1 MLNVASENK
10 ILTVDSSVI
19 ISYLL
24 KDEVFSDIAKVIWEK
39 ILEQKIQCI
48 QPSITLLEISSALK
62 RRTNNHKLVNNF
74 LKEINSLTHLKNIEL
89 NKKRL
94 MDSIGLSLQFGLKS
108 LDSIYVQ
115 VATEFNTE
123 FITFDKEIISK
134 LNLKDYTDG

>member
-1 MLNVASENK
+1 MLNVASEK
-10 ILTVDSSVI
+10 KVYTIDSSLI

-24 KDEVFSDIAKVIWEK
+24 KDEIYSDRAKIIWGK
-39 ILEQKIQCI
+39 ILERTILCF
-48 QPSITLLEISSALK
+48 QPCITLLEIASAVK
-62 RRTNNHKLVNNF
+62 RRTNNHKLVNNVI
-74 LKEINSLTHLKNIEL
+74 KELNRLTHFKSIEL

-94 MDSIGLSLQFGLKS
+94 MDSIEISLQFGLKS

-134 LNLKDYTDG
+134 LNFKNYADG

>member
-24 KDEVFSDIAKVIWEK
+24 KDETFSDIAKVIRGK
-39 ILEQKIQCI
+39 ILEHKIQCI
-48 QPSITLLEISSALK
+48 QPSITLLEISSAIN

-74 LKEINSLTHLKNIEL
+74 IKEINSLTHFKSIEL
-89 NKKRL
+89 NKRRL
-94 MDSIGLSLQFGLKS
+94 MDSIGLSLKFGLKS
-108 LDSIYVQ
+108 LDSIFVQ

-134 LNLKDYTDG
+134 LNLKNYIDG

>member
-1 MLNVASENK
+1 MLNVASEK
-10 ILTVDSSVI
+10 KVYTVDSSLI

-24 KDEVFSDIAKVIWEK
+24 KDEIYSDRAKIIWGK
-39 ILEQKIQCI
+39 ILECKILCF
-48 QPSITLLEISSALK
+48 QPSITLLELASAIK
-62 RRTNNHKLVNNF
+62 RRTNNHKLVNNVI
-74 LKEINSLTHLKNIEL
+74 KELNRLTHFKSIEL

-94 MDSIGLSLQFGLKS
+94 MDSIEISLQFGLKI

-134 LNLKDYTDG
+134 LNFKNYADG

>member
-1 MLNVASENK
+1 MLNVASEK
-10 ILTVDSSVI
+10 KVYTVDSSLI

-24 KDEVFSDIAKVIWEK
+24 KDEIYSDRAKIIWGK
-39 ILEQKIQCI
+39 ILECKILCF
-48 QPSITLLEISSALK
+48 QPSITLLELASAIK
-62 RRTNNHKLVNNF
+62 RRTNNHKLVNNVI
-74 LKEINSLTHLKNIEL
+74 KELNRLTHFKSIEL

-94 MDSIGLSLQFGLKS
+94 MDSIEISLQFGLKS

-134 LNLKDYTDG
+134 LNFKNYADG